1 MGRDGEGG
9 APRRDREDRRPRP
22 ARDPGDLDRTVD
34 TVVVPDKGRW
44 AVDLIVMSR
53 ESVVRHRISVHPTK
67 ERAEISARIIK
78 RTADRDLGGR

>member
-1 MGRDGEGG
+1 
-9 APRRDREDRRPRP
+9 
-22 ARDPGDLDRTVD
+22 VD